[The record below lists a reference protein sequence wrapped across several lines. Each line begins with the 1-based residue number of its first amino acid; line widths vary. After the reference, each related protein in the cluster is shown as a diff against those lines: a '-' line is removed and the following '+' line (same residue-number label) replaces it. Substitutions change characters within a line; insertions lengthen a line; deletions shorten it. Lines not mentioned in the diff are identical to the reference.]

1 MIWRKRAINADTSTE
16 EIGRAKPNLSVL
28 NEYRKR
34 EAEYLERASDME
46 AVTASR
52 DAAKLR
58 YDELRNVRLKE
69 FMAGFHAIS
78 AKLKEM
84 YQVSRYSLCEGPSI

>member
-1 MIWRKRAINADTSTE
+1 M
-16 EIGRAKPNLSVL
+16 EI
-28 NEYRKR
+28 
-34 EAEYLERASDME
+34 
-46 AVTASR
+46 VTTAR
-52 DAAKLR
+52 DAAKQR

-84 YQVSRYSLCEGPSI
+84 YQVSCALSISIALRLKHDCSVAMEANQDR

>member
-1 MIWRKRAINADTSTE
+1 M
-16 EIGRAKPNLSVL
+16 L

-46 AVTASR
+46 TVTASR

-84 YQVSRYSLCEGPSI
+84 YQVSVTPSDSLLQRGIALARQGIAEVMRSGISVSGTS